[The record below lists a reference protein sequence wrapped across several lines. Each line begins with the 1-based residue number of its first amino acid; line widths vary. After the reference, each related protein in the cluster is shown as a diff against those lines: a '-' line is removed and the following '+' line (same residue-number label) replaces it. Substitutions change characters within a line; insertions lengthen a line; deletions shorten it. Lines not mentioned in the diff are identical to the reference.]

1 MGIIGVVAQ
10 IGRATMEDQVQ
21 VAAIDPKTVKELQ
34 VLAPTEEVLS
44 TVVEAFQSLADPTRF
59 KILHALMTHEVCV
72 RDLAILIGV
81 SESAISHQL
90 RFLRDRHLVGQRRE
104 GNIIY
109 YTLSDHHLPE
119 LMREAESHAEHVT
132 RGEHQHHLKIS

>member
-1 MGIIGVVAQ
+1 MDEQAKI
-10 IGRATMEDQVQ
+10 T
-21 VAAIDPKTVKELQ
+21 AIDPKTVAELQ
-34 VLAPTEEVLS
+34 VLAPSDDTLS

-59 KILHALMTHEVCV
+59 KILYALMTHEVCV

-90 RFLRDRHLVGQRRE
+90 RFLRNWHLVSQRRE

-119 LMREAESHAEHVT
+119 LIREAVSHAEHVHNAAHN
-132 RGEHQHHLKIS
+132 HQHQKQPITVAQ

>member
-1 MGIIGVVAQ
+1 MDEQTKI
-10 IGRATMEDQVQ
+10 T
-21 VAAIDPKTVKELQ
+21 AIDPKTVAELQ
-34 VLAPTEEVLS
+34 VLTPSDDTLS

-59 KILHALMTHEVCV
+59 KILYALMTHEVCV

-90 RFLRDRHLVGQRRE
+90 RFLRNRHLVSQRRE

-119 LMREAESHAEHVT
+119 LIREAVSHAEHVHNAT
-132 RGEHQHHLKIS
+132 RDHHQKQPVTIAQ

>member
-1 MGIIGVVAQ
+1 MDEQAKI
-10 IGRATMEDQVQ
+10 T
-21 VAAIDPKTVKELQ
+21 AIDPNTVAELQ
-34 VLAPTEEVLS
+34 VLALSDDTLS
-44 TVVEAFQSLADPTRF
+44 TVVEAFQSLADLTRF
-59 KILHALMTHEVCV
+59 KILYALMTHEVCV

-90 RFLRDRHLVGQRRE
+90 RLLRSRHLVSQRRE

-119 LMREAESHAEHVT
+119 LIHEAVSHAEHVHNAAHS
-132 RGEHQHHLKIS
+132 HQHQKQPITVTQ